1 MPSLIQ
7 TKQKKGK
14 TWSMYDILIQ
24 NVEFK
29 EFLNIIFGKTKATI
43 KVKVNW
49 KLYFLSW
56 SATTEIENRNPTL
69 SYLSKQ

>member
-29 EFLNIIFGKTKATI
+29 EFLNIKFGKTKATI

-49 KLYFLSW
+49 KLHFLSW
-56 SATTEIENRNPTL
+56 SATTETENRNPTL